1 MKPLTKTFK
10 KNFYS
15 YNRKGSRRPPLR
27 RYGRPVRP
35 IGSKAE
41 VFHGTA
47 FQTSGRKRREDIK
60 KVGKR
65 LVYKAASDASRRSK
79 NLGKYQQPKN
89 SGVFGVAQ

>member
-27 RYGRPVRP
+27 GSRPPRRY
-35 IGSKAE
+35 GSKAE